1 MHLVVI
7 GGSDAGISAAL
18 RAQELKAGAEITVLV
33 ADGYPNFSIC
43 GLPYFLSGETPDWR
57 ALAHRT
63 EFPGLNILR
72 RHSAQR
78 IDASNRTVSLVHAG
92 AETTMRYDR
101 LVIATGAKPVTP
113 ELPGSKCEGVFLL
126 HTMDDSFAV
135 HRFLTERKP
144 CTAVLVGA
152 GYIGL
157 EMADALTQRG
167 LDVTL
172 LCRAETLLPTVD
184 PALGRL
190 VQEELERHGVRVLT
204 GVSAAEINQT
214 ATGRRSRLS
223 IVDSAGSKHEADLA
237 LLAVGARPDSALAE
251 QAGAKLGAQG
261 AIIVTRQMRTNLP
274 DVFGA
279 GDCVETYHRLLEAPT
294 YISLGTIAHKQG
306 RVAGENA
313 IGGDRMFAGALGT
326 QSLKVFD
333 LAIARTGVSERDA
346 RQAGFDPVTVGLEA
360 NDHKA
365 YYPGAVPLRIHL
377 TGDRRTG
384 RLLGGQILGNRRA
397 EISKRIDIIATAIFK
412 TRASTISTISILATL
427 RRSAAHGIRSKWR
440 PRLGARNSPS
450 SLVRFKREGTR
461 LAHRQRVDAVQKIL
475 SARTGEPT

>member
-33 ADGYPNFSIC
+33 ADDYPNFSIC

-92 AETTMRYDR
+92 AERTIRYDR
-101 LVIATGAKPVTP
+101 LVIATGAKPVRP

-135 HRFLTERKP
+135 HRFLTERNP
-144 CTAVLVGA
+144 RTAVLGA

-157 EMADALTQRG
+157 EMADALIQRG

-172 LCRAETLLPTVD
+172 LCRADTVLPTVD

-204 GVSAAEINQT
+204 GVSAAEINQAAIGHT
-214 ATGRRSRLS
+214 SRLS
-223 IVDSAGSKHEADLA
+223 IVDSTRVQHAADLVI
-237 LLAVGARPDSALAE
+237 LAVGARPDSELAE
-251 QAGAKLGAQG
+251 QAGAKLGAQDS
-261 AIIVTRQMRTNLP
+261 IVVTRQMRTNLAE
-274 DVFGA
+274 VFAA
-279 GDCVETYHRLLEAPT
+279 GDCVETYHRLLAAPT
-294 YISLGTIAHKQG
+294 YISLGTVAHKQG

-313 IGGDRMFAGALGT
+313 IGGNRIFAGALGT

-333 LAIARTGVSERDA
+333 LAIARTGLSERDA
-346 RQAGFDPVTVGLEA
+346 REAGFDPVTTGFEA

-365 YYPGAVPLRIHL
+365 YYPGAVPLRIRL
-377 TGDRRTG
+377 TGDRGTG
-384 RLLGGQILGNRRA
+384 RLLGGQILGNRKA
-397 EISKRIDIIATAIFK
+397 EISKRIDIIATAIFQD
-412 TRASTISTISILATL
+412 AS
-427 RRSAAHGIRSKWR
+427 
-440 PRLGARNSPS
+440 
-450 SLVRFKREGTR
+450 
-461 LAHRQRVDAVQKIL
+461 VD
-475 SARTGEPT
+475 